1 MRIERTFDRE
11 FVNEV
16 ITHPRIYPHVSQDFA
31 PAPAEFDCG
40 PIMAV
45 PDALFLV
52 PMDGEER
59 CGVFMVHPHSAIVH
73 EVHTCILPQY
83 WGRSVEAGRALIEWV
98 FDNTKCLKLLTLVP
112 DHNDLAYRLALKCGM
127 VSQGTLTASYLKG
140 GKLLDQRILA
150 VSKAERRSTCR

>member
-1 MRIERTFDRE
+1 MRIERTFNRQ

-59 CGVFMVHPHSAIVH
+59 CGVFMVVPHSAIMH

-83 WGRSVEAGRALIEWV
+83 WGRSVEAGKALIDWV
-98 FDNTKCLKLLTLVP
+98 FANTKCLKLITLVP
-112 DHNDLAYRLALKCGM
+112 VDNVLAYRLARNCGM
-127 VSQGTLTASYLKG
+127 SVEGTLTASFMKN
-140 GKLLDQRILA
+140 GKLLDQKVLT
-150 VSKAERRSTCR
+150 VSKR